1 MVKSKLNSALSRY
14 QSVSVSSGLEEATP
28 HRLVQM
34 LMEGALD
41 KIAKAKGQIERR
53 DFAGKG
59 QQINWALSIID
70 GLRVSLDTEAG
81 GEISRNLEDLYDYM
95 IRRLSE
101 ANLRNDV
108 AILDE
113 VSSLL
118 AAIKSAWDAIP
129 ESVKNPP
136 PAQAMPAAG

>member
-14 QSVSVSSGLEEATP
+14 QSVSVSSGVEDATP

-41 KIAKAKGQIERR
+41 KIAMAKGLIERR

-59 QQINWALSIID
+59 QQINWALSIIN
-70 GLRVSLDTEAG
+70 GLRHSLDMKGG
-81 GEISRNLEDLYDYM
+81 GEISRNLDDLYDYM

-101 ANLRNDV
+101 ANMGNDTEM
-108 AILDE
+108 LDE

-118 AAIKSAWDAIP
+118 IAIKSAWDAIP
-129 ESVKNPP
+129 ESVKIP
-136 PAQAMPAAG
+136 PASHVIPAVG

>member
-1 MVKSKLNSALSRY
+1 MVKSKLKSALSRY
-14 QSVSVSSGLEEATP
+14 QSISVSSGVEEATP

-41 KIAKAKGQIERR
+41 KIAMAKGLIERR

-59 QQINWALSIID
+59 QQINWALSIIN
-70 GLRVSLDTEAG
+70 GLRHSLDMKAG
-81 GEISRNLEDLYDYM
+81 GEISRNLDDLYDYM

-101 ANLRNDV
+101 ANMSNDTGM
-108 AILDE
+108 LDE

-118 AAIKSAWDAIP
+118 IAIKSAWDAMP
-129 ESVKNPP
+129 DSVKTLPTSHVI
-136 PAQAMPAAG
+136 PAVG